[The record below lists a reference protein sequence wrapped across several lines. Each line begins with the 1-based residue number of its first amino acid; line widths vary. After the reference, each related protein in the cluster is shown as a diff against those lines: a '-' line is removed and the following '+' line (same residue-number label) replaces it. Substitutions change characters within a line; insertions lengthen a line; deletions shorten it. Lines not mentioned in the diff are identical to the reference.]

1 MKTTLLIGFAALQVA
16 ALAYMAA
23 ERESVLRTG
32 RTIYLRTAPIDP
44 RDVMRGDYVRLTYQI
59 SRVPRT
65 FWLGR
70 LASTNEMPEPLPR
83 DTKVYA
89 ALSINE
95 ESMAELVSL
104 STERPAQGM
113 FVRGRTEHFSGANL
127 PVRYGLEAY
136 FTEQGKGLELEQ
148 GRNRDGIQV
157 PLEMAVAVGA
167 SGLAVLKDHRWCAL
181 GIGLDLEMA
190 TNAVASDGGIPRRRA
205 VAARIRLL
213 NAGTN
218 DTAIVDSPEGRSL
231 ALVPDSQWTD
241 NPWSWIPEGEM
252 LAVPEPGQVIVLK
265 PGQIHSIRIS
275 FDNPRWSVVKEEKG
289 PSEKKTPVKLIDLN
303 PDWSA
308 RFRLE
313 YRPPERALLTSVP
326 NSKLIWHGRLP
337 SRAFNAVGNLD

>member
-1 MKTTLLIGFAALQVA
+1 MKTKLLVGFAALQVV

-23 ERESVLRTG
+23 EREWVLRTG

-44 RDVMRGDYVRLTYQI
+44 RDAMRGDYVRLSYQI

-65 FWLGR
+65 FWRGR
-70 LASTNEMPEPLPR
+70 LAATNEMLEPLPR

-89 ALSINE
+89 ALNINE

-113 FVRGRTEHFSGANL
+113 FVRGRTEQFSRGNL

-167 SGLAVLKDHRWCAL
+167 SGLAVLKSHRWCML
-181 GIGLDLEMA
+181 GIGLDLETA
-190 TNAVASDGGIPRRRA
+190 TNTVASGGGIPRRRA
-205 VAARIRLL
+205 VAARVHLL

-218 DTAIVDSPEGRSL
+218 DTAIVDLPGGRSL
-231 ALVPDSQWTD
+231 ALVPDSQWMD
-241 NPWSWIPEGEM
+241 NPWRWILEEEMIEAPE
-252 LAVPEPGQVIVLK
+252 AGQIIVLK
-265 PGQIHSIRIS
+265 PGQVHSIRIS
-275 FDNPRWSVVKEEKG
+275 FDDPRWSVVKEEQG
-289 PSEKKTPVKLIDLN
+289 QTKKKMPVKLTDLDQ
-303 PDWSA
+303 DWSA

-313 YRPPERALLTSVP
+313 YRPPERALGTNVP

-337 SRAFNAVGNLD
+337 SRAFNAVGSFD